1 MIQAAFVSLLRNTS
15 CGHQLESRGRSLL
28 LQSNELP
35 VAGPC
40 FEACEDA
47 FVVWLA
53 CRGDVV
59 ENPGELVDRGCDSC
73 RSAETGSQV
82 TKILPRTGLARM
94 QRLGGLAESHGEAIN
109 DLAGFRGQ
117 ESPAINLIVW
127 TEAQPEGKCRTVPE
141 LAKIRPTSVKKT
153 WAVKLLTPGPS
164 VRSMPKTRYR
174 WVRKRGSLRR
184 GL

>member
-73 RSAETGSQV
+73 RSAETGSQA

-141 LAKIRPTSVKKT
+141 LAK
-153 WAVKLLTPGPS
+153 
-164 VRSMPKTRYR
+164 VRADLGQEGM
-174 WVRKRGSLRR
+174 G
-184 GL
+184 G